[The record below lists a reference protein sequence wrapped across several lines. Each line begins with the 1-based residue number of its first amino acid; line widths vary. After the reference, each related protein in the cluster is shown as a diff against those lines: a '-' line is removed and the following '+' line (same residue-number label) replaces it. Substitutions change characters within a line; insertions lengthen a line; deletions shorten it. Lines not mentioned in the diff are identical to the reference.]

1 MEVISNSE
9 QGQLKYAGFW
19 LRFAAYIIDQF
30 VIGIAGFILFVPV
43 ILGVIAFGVVNFDG
57 IDNFTDLCASDALLM
72 IGGIIGMILL
82 AILISVVMKWLYYAL
97 MESSKFGGTIG
108 KMAVHIKVVDM
119 QGNRITFG
127 RATGRYFSRIIT
139 NMTFLIGYIIAGF
152 TEKKQ
157 ALHDLI
163 ASCLVVQK

>member
-9 QGQLKYAGFW
+9 QSQVKYAGFW

-30 VIGIAGFILFVPV
+30 VIGIAGLIIAVPL
-43 ILGVIAFGVVNFDG
+43 ILGIIAFGLNLDGVNSPADF
-57 IDNFTDLCASDALLM
+57 FTHEGLLM
-72 IGGIIGMILL
+72 VGGIIGLIVL
-82 AILISVVMKWLYYAL
+82 AILISIVMKWLYYAL

-108 KMAVHIKVVDM
+108 KIAVSIKVVDM
-119 QGNRITFG
+119 NGNRISFG

-139 NMTFLIGYIIAGF
+139 NMTLLIGYIIAGF

-163 ASCLVVQK
+163 ASCLVIQK

>member
-1 MEVISNSE
+1 MEVISSSE
-9 QGQLKYAGFW
+9 QGQVKYAGFW
-19 LRFAAYIIDQF
+19 LRLAAFIIDGF
-30 VIGIAGFILFVPV
+30 VISIAVCIVAIPIIIGI
-43 ILGVIAFGVVNFDG
+43 IAFGFNLKDIKG
-57 IDNFTDLCASDALLM
+57 SSDFFNHGGLLLV
-72 IGGIIGMILL
+72 GGIIG
-82 AILISVVMKWLYYAL
+82 LIVLFVFLIIVMEWLYFAL
-97 MESSKFGGTIG
+97 MESSKFGGTLG

-139 NMTFLIGYIIAGF
+139 DMTFFIGYIIAGF

-163 ASCLVVQK
+163 ANCLVVQK

>member
-9 QGQLKYAGFW
+9 QSQVKYAGFW

-30 VIGIAGFILFVPV
+30 VIGIAGLIIAVPL
-43 ILGVIAFGVVNFDG
+43 ILGIIAFGLNLDG
-57 IDNFTDLCASDALLM
+57 VKSPADFFTHGGLLM
-72 IGGIIGMILL
+72 VGGIIGLIVL
-82 AILISVVMKWLYYAL
+82 AILISIVMKWLYYAL

-108 KMAVHIKVVDM
+108 KIAVSIKVVDM
-119 QGNRITFG
+119 NGNRISFG

-139 NMTFLIGYIIAGF
+139 NMTLLIGYIIAGF

-163 ASCLVVQK
+163 ASCLVIQK